1 MRKQHIM
8 TDTTDFTPP
17 AHEHTRR
24 KVAIGVAALFALA
37 AVSGGIAACGGGTT
51 STLVPGP
58 PVTKTV
64 PAAAPAKAVPRTSS
78 TGSARKGCR
87 DLAAWENGS
96 ATTTISRDHGI
107 QAKIEADAHGTGF
120 TTDFAAWVTAT
131 ANGTDYNATANQVQA
146 DCSQW
151 YPDVIGPSVATS
163 APVKSTPVPV
173 ATQPAAAPASS
184 APASMTSSEQQAV
197 DAAQGYLQLGTGFSA
212 YSLLNQLTSS
222 AGNSF
227 SQSDAQFAIN
237 DLSPNWDAQAVDA
250 AKGYL
255 QLGGFSST
263 SLAQQLTSDDGNGFT
278 AAQADYAVAQVM
290 PGSAAAAPASAAQP
304 SAPSAQSGAP
314 GGPAPQA
321 PVPGTTDPW
330 TVVSQ
335 YYANIE
341 SQDYTDAWAL
351 QSPGYQ
357 ASNGSLAGW
366 SAGYADAGAET
377 LTENSESGDTVSF
390 SLSAVDTATGN
401 TQQFACS
408 FTVDPTSGL
417 ITSGACTQTGES

>member
-1 MRKQHIM
+1 VGLLRNVRKNAALAVTLGDPGRRGSGGSPLVAAAGKPQARQPHRGIRIM
-8 TDTTDFTPP
+8 TNATDFTPQASKP
-17 AHEHTRR
+17 TKR
-24 KVAIGVAALFALA
+24 KVAIGVATVFALA

-51 STLVPGP
+51 TTLVPGP
-58 PVTKTV
+58 TTTRTV
-64 PAAAPAKAVPRTSS
+64 PAAPVKVKA
-78 TGSARKGCR
+78 
-87 DLAAWENGS
+87 
-96 ATTTISRDHGI
+96 
-107 QAKIEADAHGTGF
+107 
-120 TTDFAAWVTAT
+120 
-131 ANGTDYNATANQVQA
+131 
-146 DCSQW
+146 
-151 YPDVIGPSVATS
+151 
-163 APVKSTPVPV
+163 APVKAAASAPSTPAPV

-184 APASMTSSEQQAV
+184 TPASMTSSEQQAV
-197 DAAQGYLQLGTGFSA
+197 DAAQGYLNDGEGFSA

-222 AGNSF
+222 YGSSF
-227 SQSDAQFAIN
+227 SQSDAQFAISY
-237 DLSPNWDAQAVDA
+237 LSPDWDAQAVDA
-250 AKGYL
+250 AKGYVND
-255 QLGGFSST
+255 GSGFST
-263 SLAQQLTSDDGNGFT
+263 AGLTQQLTSDYGNGFT
-278 AAQADYAVAQVM
+278 PLQAEYAVAQVM

-351 QSPGYQ
+351 QSPDFQ

-390 SLSAVDTATGN
+390 NLSAVDTATGS

-417 ITSGACTQTGES
+417 ITSGACTQTG